1 MFLDETSLVCPALN
15 TVLSSFLTPN
25 SKATMSRLIRPT
37 LIPPV
42 IPALLMVLAV
52 FLCWVPPSYAGLT
65 TPTSA
70 TTTVSWAYT
79 NTAESVSAQGT
90 FELTPIAGES
100 GYLRVTGITGTRNGI
115 QIIGLYAVD
124 QAVPGN
130 EGYPLDNRFDPTTSG
145 MTKAGIGFQLADL
158 TYVNLFYADFL
169 DPPVIY
175 EVYSA
180 APFEGLNTAAE
191 DSEFAVAFTAVS
203 VPEPATHLSL
213 LLGLIGLIAGR
224 RSTRRS
230 R

>member
-1 MFLDETSLVCPALN
+1 
-15 TVLSSFLTPN
+15 
-25 SKATMSRLIRPT
+25 MSRLIRPV

-42 IPALLMVLAV
+42 IPTLLMVLAV
-52 FLCWVPPSYAGLT
+52 LLCWVPPSYAGLT
-65 TPTSA
+65 TPTAA
-70 TTTVSWAYT
+70 TTTVSWTYT
-79 NTAESVSAQGT
+79 NTAEGVFAQGT

-100 GYLRVTGITGTRNGI
+100 DYLRVTGITGTRNGI

-169 DPPVIY
+169 EPPVIY

-224 RSTRRS
+224 RSTGRS